1 MQKVTKALH
10 KVAKYILYFIAIVV
24 ILTVATVIFTQLT
37 YLYEEKEFVN
47 HCVKE
52 GDTLEHCRSI
62 WSEIDALN

>member
-47 HCVKE
+47 NCVKE
-52 GDTLEHCRSI
+52 GDSLEHCRNI
-62 WSEIDALN
+62 WTEIDALN